1 MILETILNGAALYY
15 IRVTAGQLY
24 IAVQTAEWMDDCD
37 IGAKHHLVRIGP
49 VDCQSRL

>member
-24 IAVQTAEWMDDCD
+24 IAVQTAEW
-37 IGAKHHLVRIGP
+37 IGDRDMGQNIILFT
-49 VDCQSRL
+49 